1 MNYSDEKF
9 ADIQML
15 RYHLNGFEQLS
26 LNQKQY
32 VYCLA
37 KATLC
42 GRDITTDQFGRYN
55 LKIRKLLE
63 ALYIIY
69 KEQPETLGLKE
80 LSQQEQEPSQEQ
92 EHGLSQQE
100 PSQQEQFEA
109 MTVYLKRVWFS
120 NGIHHHYGCDK
131 FKPQFSESWFHS
143 IIARSAD
150 KLASKLGVASGDEV
164 MEWCAPLFPVIFD
177 PEIMPKRVEKACG
190 VDQVKGSACNYYEGL
205 TQQEVEAYYAAKND
219 PSNPCPPSYGL
230 NSKLVKTA
238 SGDIEE
244 QVWKQ
249 GGMYGEAIDR
259 IVYWLT
265 KAMQFAEN
273 EKQQEVIGLL
283 ISYYRTGD
291 LKTFDSYSIE
301 WLKEQAGDIDFING
315 FIEVYGDPLGFK
327 ASWEGIV
334 TYKDK
339 VANERTHKICSNAQW
354 FEDHSPVD
362 PRFKKKEVRG
372 VTANVV
378 VAAML
383 GGDEYPSTAIGINLP
398 NADWIRAQ
406 HGSKSITI
414 GNLTEA
420 YSRAAEG
427 NGFLDEFVADKSTL
441 ALVRQFDH
449 LCDDLHTDLHE
460 CLGHGSGQ
468 LLPGVSSDA
477 LKSYGSTIE
486 EARADLFGLY
496 YMADAKMVELG
507 LLPSADAY
515 KAHYYTYML
524 NGLMTQLRRITPGA
538 DIEEDHM
545 RNRALIAY
553 WVLDHAQGEVELTE
567 SNGKTCVFIHSYER
581 LRTLFAQLL
590 AEIQRIKSEGDYE
603 AARQLVERYG
613 VKVDRA
619 LLEEVH
625 RRYEKLDIAPYKGFI
640 NPRLSLVTDAQGN
653 VCDVKADYTESYEH
667 QMLRYSNEFGFL
679 SLKEENSSSKEEAS
693 STEEV
698 ISSKEETS
706 LSKEEASSLKE
717 ESDPSSVDD
726 DVKQIKRSFR
736 LFMNG
741 VASSSMRDK
750 GLEYKINWG
759 IPVTRLRDM
768 AAQYA
773 PSVALAE
780 RLWESDVREC
790 KILATMLMPAERF
803 SEPMALSWLSACNN
817 QEMVEMLVFNL
828 VQNMPGVETFVVS
841 LLHSDEPNA
850 PLAALHLVSRL
861 VARQNVAFLTDEV
874 VSSFAQLVIKAL
886 SGTDAVLKHAAL
898 NSVTRYVDRELKGA
912 DKVVELLKKHKI
924 DIF

>member
-15 RYHLNGFEQLS
+15 RYRLNGFEQLS

-63 ALYIIY
+63 ALYLIY
-69 KEQPETLGLKE
+69 KEQPEALGLKE
-80 LSQQEQEPSQEQ
+80 LSQQEQ
-92 EHGLSQQE
+92 GLSQQE
-100 PSQQEQFEA
+100 LSQQELSQQQEQELSQQELSQQEQFEA

-131 FKPQFSESWFHS
+131 FKPQFCESWFRS

-190 VDQVKGSACNYYEGL
+190 VDQVQGSACNYYEGL

-301 WLKEQAGDIDFING
+301 WLKEQAGDVDFING

-339 VANERTHKICSNAQW
+339 VANERTYKICSNAQW

-427 NGFLDEFVADKSTL
+427 NGFLDEFVADESTL

-496 YMADAKMVELG
+496 YMADAKMMELG

-524 NGLMTQLRRITPGA
+524 NGLMTQLRRITLGA

-613 VKVDRA
+613 VKVNRA

-679 SLKEENSSSKEEAS
+679 SLKDENSS
-693 STEEV
+693 
-698 ISSKEETS
+698 
-706 LSKEEASSLKE
+706 SKEEASSLKE
-717 ESDPSSVDD
+717 ESATSSIDD
-726 DVKQIKRSFR
+726 DVKKIKRSFR

-768 AAQYA
+768 AAQYV

-861 VARQNVAFLTDEV
+861 VARQNVAFMTDEV
-874 VSSFAQLVIKAL
+874 VGSFAQLVAKAL